1 MSKQSIEERLREK
14 LARVL
19 VGYDKR
25 YTVASLSI
33 ILDKMMV
40 SIKKELSQARR
51 EEREKVKDIL
61 VKLKEKDKGWT
72 GFPPTPM
79 RFGEYEKIQA
89 SKDFGYDKAIGD
101 VLDQLKLKVK
111 EEKWNNQ
118 S

>member
-1 MSKQSIEERLREK
+1 MKTQSIEEKDEKENKDWWRL
-14 LARVL
+14 LQQ
-19 VGYDKR
+19 
-25 YTVASLSI
+25 LS
-33 ILDKMMV
+33 V
-40 SIKKELSQARR
+40 SGKAKKIMHSFVKDVISQARR

-111 EEKWNNQ
+111 EEK
-118 S
+118 

>member
-1 MSKQSIEERLREK
+1 MTKQSIEERFDAFYRKNKMEIEERYYVK
-14 LARVL
+14 LEAFI
-19 VGYDKR
+19 
-25 YTVASLSI
+25 SQ
-33 ILDKMMV
+33 
-40 SIKKELSQARR
+40 ELSQARR

-111 EEKWNNQ
+111 EEK
-118 S
+118 